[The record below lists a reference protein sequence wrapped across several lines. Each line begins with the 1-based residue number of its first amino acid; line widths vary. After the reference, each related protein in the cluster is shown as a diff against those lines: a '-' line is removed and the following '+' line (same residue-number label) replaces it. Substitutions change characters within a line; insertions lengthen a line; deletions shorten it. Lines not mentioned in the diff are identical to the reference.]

1 MKIHTRTF
9 GLFQCVDHEIQVNP
23 NFVVPKLYTN
33 PELEQIVILLLL
45 GHEIQK
51 NSGMFVG
58 KCQLLSFQS
67 HE

>member
-1 MKIHTRTF
+1 M
-9 GLFQCVDHEIQVNP
+9 NP

-33 PELEQIVILLLL
+33 PEMEQIVILILL

-58 KCQLLSFQS
+58 QCLLKGLLSVFLNS
-67 HE
+67 FPCRKE

>member
-1 MKIHTRTF
+1 M
-9 GLFQCVDHEIQVNP
+9 NP

-33 PELEQIVILLLL
+33 PEMEQIVILILL

-58 KCQLLSFQS
+58 QCLLKGLLSVF
-67 HE
+67 